1 MNVKHYLQ
9 DKGIFFLLAVF
20 YFVFML
26 GLLFIFQVN
35 RQLIIMLAVLFLLA
49 FIVGFLWDFMRKK
62 RFYDELERNLAY
74 LDQKYLILEMLYQP
88 SFYEGELLWQTL
100 YECNKSMCE
109 TVGDYKRNVE
119 DFKNYIETWV
129 HEVKLPLASLELM
142 IHNHGGELAGKYKE
156 QLRRM
161 DQYTDQV
168 LYFVRSE
175 HTENDF
181 LLKETDLKK
190 VITKVALK
198 YREDLLMHQIDF
210 RMDEIEQSV
219 LTDGK
224 WLEFILGQIVWNS
237 IKYRAQRE
245 NSYIQFSVTEDRDKI
260 ILSVYDNGIGIPAS
274 DLANVFKKSFT
285 GENGRQYAKSTGMGL
300 YIVKKLC
307 DNLGHRVKIQSEQG
321 KYTNVQIMF
330 AKNDYFLR
338 NLERDK

>member
-1 MNVKHYLQ
+1 MSVRWYLK
-9 DKGIFFLLAVF
+9 DKCIFFLLVSL
-20 YFVFML
+20 YFIFMI
-26 GLLFIFQVN
+26 GLLAIFQVN
-35 RQLIIMLAVLFLLA
+35 RQLIIMLVILFILT
-49 FIVGFLWDFMRKK
+49 FTVGLLWDFLHKK

-74 LDQKYLILEMLYQP
+74 LDQKYLILETLDQP
-88 SFYEGELLWQTL
+88 SFYEGQILWQTL

-109 TVGDYKRNVE
+109 AVGGYKRNVE

-142 IHNHGGELAGKYKE
+142 IHNHGGELVGKYKE
-156 QLRRM
+156 QIRRM

-168 LYFVRSE
+168 LYYVRSE

-181 LLKETDLKK
+181 LLKQTDLKR

-224 WLEFILGQIVWNS
+224 WLEFMLGQIVWNS
-237 IKYRAQRE
+237 IKYKAQKE
-245 NSYIQFSVTEDRDKI
+245 DSYIQFSAAEEKDKI
-260 ILSVYDNGIGIPAS
+260 VLNIYDNGIGIPAS

-285 GENGRQYAKSTGMGL
+285 GENGRKYAKSTGMGL

-307 DNLGHRVKIQSEQG
+307 DNLGHRVEIQSEQG

-330 AKNDYFLR
+330 AKNDYYLR
-338 NLERDK
+338 NLERDR